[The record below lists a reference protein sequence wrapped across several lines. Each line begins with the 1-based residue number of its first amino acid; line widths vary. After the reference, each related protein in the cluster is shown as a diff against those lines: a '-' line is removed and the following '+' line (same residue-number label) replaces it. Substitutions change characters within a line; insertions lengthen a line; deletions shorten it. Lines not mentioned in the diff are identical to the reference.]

1 MVTTEIGLER
11 ITLKDLKEH
20 FNIDGQLKGLRG
32 KIFFYNYDIRK
43 IIELN
48 FSARSINRVILL
60 LKHEKIR
67 TLRDIVD
74 IAKEVAWAQYF
85 DNRQTFGVNA
95 ERIGKHDF
103 SSLDVARE
111 LGNIIMKELN
121 AEKKKVKVNLKA
133 PDVKIV
139 AEIINNDF
147 ILGIDTTGPSLHMRR
162 YRVYN
167 HPSPLRT
174 TLAYLLIRIANWKKS
189 ETLLDP
195 MCGGGTIPIEAALYG
210 RNIPIL
216 LFRREEYAL
225 YKLSFIDKDI
235 IEKVKAT
242 AVKQAKKSE
251 KLKIFGLD
259 INKRHINGAIKNATS
274 AKVIDTIKFLNENIE
289 NLNSIFKPN
298 SFDVVVTDPPY
309 KLKFKGR
316 MRGLYETLLKNVF
329 SLLRQGGHCVIITSA
344 ARLFESIA
352 NKLNVKYEKLKM
364 RRDSKLPTAIYTI
377 RKD

>member
-1 MVTTEIGLER
+1 M
-11 ITLKDLKEH
+11 KDLKEH

-32 KIFFYNYDIRK
+32 KIFFCNYDIRK

-60 LKHEKIR
+60 LRHEKIR

-74 IAKEVAWAQYF
+74 IAKEVAWAEYF

-225 YKLSFIDKDI
+225 YKLSFIDKAI

-242 AVKQAKKSE
+242 AIKQAKKSE
-251 KLKIFGLD
+251 KMKIFGLD

-298 SFDVVVTDPPY
+298 FFDVVVTDPPY

-329 SLLRQGGHCVIITSA
+329 SLLRQGGRCIIITSA